1 MTNDNI
7 IMDVLNQTNGAS
19 LLQNTTNSPVLG
31 SNISFH
37 DACNQSSVYG
47 NCNEGTGLDG
57 GSIAAFTILTTII
70 VLGWFFKSCC
80 FCCFNEKNSMQ
91 SMEQGYGTESE
102 SSSDKSSVSSLDE
115 EVPGFDEVSTD
126 RSVPRA

>member
-1 MTNDNI
+1 
-7 IMDVLNQTNGAS
+7 
-19 LLQNTTNSPVLG
+19 
-31 SNISFH
+31 
-37 DACNQSSVYG
+37 
-47 NCNEGTGLDG
+47 
-57 GSIAAFTILTTII
+57 
-70 VLGWFFKSCC
+70 
-80 FCCFNEKNSMQ
+80 MQ